1 METVSLVERTS
12 TLILSS
18 NVCIARVLVHFNN
31 VSGLMI
37 PSPAF
42 FVTVQS
48 ALPQVFP
55 LFSLLQLTGCI
66 AALWK
71 AAMWSQGR
79 SASH

>member
-1 METVSLVERTS
+1 METVSLVEQTS
-12 TLILSS
+12 ALILSS

-31 VSGLMI
+31 VSRLMI

-55 LFSLLQLTGCI
+55 LFS
-66 AALWK
+66 
-71 AAMWSQGR
+71 
-79 SASH
+79 